1 MTLIPITM
9 VHLDLEERVSKGT
22 YIAEKENNKNPKE
35 DEE

>member
-1 MTLIPITM
+1 MA
-9 VHLDLEERVSKGT
+9 HLDLEERISKGT